1 MARRKFFS
9 ATVVLPATTATS
21 VLTLMADSSADWCG
35 SSSPHDSVIGSELG
49 FVADATVYVGHDSSV
64 RDADATPLY
73 KGVGVAANENY
84 SLTDPGMRGTIDP
97 SHVWLYAA
105 AQTNIELTFQGC

>member
-21 VLTLMADSSADWCG
+21 VLTLMQNSVAAWCG
-35 SSSPHDSVIGSELG
+35 TNSPNDAVVGRQMG
-49 FVADATVYVGHDSSV
+49 FVPDATVYVGHDSSV

-73 KGVGVAANENY
+73 KGVSVAASENY
-84 SLTDPGMRGTIDP
+84 SLPAPGSLGTVDSNHI
-97 SHVWLYAA
+97 WLYAP
-105 AQTNIELTFQGC
+105 AQTNVKLTFQGS